1 MIKAMEKINPVLQNK
16 LDKLISVLKKDTAIA
31 IALSGGVDSSL
42 LLVAAK
48 KYVKAKVIAVTA
60 ESVIHPD
67 REIDDAKK
75 TARLCKAEHYI
86 LGSREMD
93 DNRFVQN
100 TKDRCYICKT
110 IVFGDIIR
118 FALKKNISTI
128 VHGANTDD
136 LKDYRPGMKAA
147 DEMGIK
153 APFLE
158 AGLGKSE
165 IRELAKALKIPVWN
179 KPAMACLAT
188 RIPYGMPITKAKIE
202 MIDRAEN
209 VLHDFGF
216 TACRV
221 RHHDDL
227 ARIEVDPADFENLL
241 AFGTRE
247 KIVSELQKI
256 GYTYVS
262 VDLAG
267 YEQGKMNRS
276 LGASDM

>member
-1 MIKAMEKINPVLQNK
+1 MEKINPVLQNK

-110 IVFGDIIR
+110 ICHNIITNDNR
-118 FALKKNISTI
+118 F
-128 VHGANTDD
+128 
-136 LKDYRPGMKAA
+136 
-147 DEMGIK
+147 
-153 APFLE
+153 
-158 AGLGKSE
+158 
-165 IRELAKALKIPVWN
+165 
-179 KPAMACLAT
+179 
-188 RIPYGMPITKAKIE
+188 
-202 MIDRAEN
+202 
-209 VLHDFGF
+209 
-216 TACRV
+216 
-221 RHHDDL
+221 
-227 ARIEVDPADFENLL
+227 
-241 AFGTRE
+241 
-247 KIVSELQKI
+247 
-256 GYTYVS
+256 
-262 VDLAG
+262 
-267 YEQGKMNRS
+267 
-276 LGASDM
+276 